1 MGFLF
6 AAAYRHTM
14 EVRAAV
20 EEDAETVGAIAD
32 APVDAMRNLIHDRS
46 VRVAVERSASDPNED
61 AGGAGAPEGEETLVG
76 FVSFDAR
83 PDAVHV
89 TQLAGTADAC
99 ERLLGEPIEFARGEG
114 MAVELLVPDADE
126 TVQAAAERVGFDRD
140 GSGPRFEGQRTTR
153 FRLEP

>member
-1 MGFLF
+1 
-6 AAAYRHTM
+6 M

-20 EEDAETVGAIAD
+20 EEDAETMGAIAD

-46 VRVAVERSASDPNED
+46 VRVAIERSASDPNED
-61 AGGAGAPEGEETLVG
+61 AGGADGPDGEETLAG

-153 FRLEP
+153 FRLDP

>member
-1 MGFLF
+1 M
-6 AAAYRHTM
+6 M

-20 EEDAETVGAIAD
+20 EDDAETMGAIAD

-46 VRVAVERSASDPNED
+46 VRVAVDRSAPDPNED
-61 AGGAGAPEGEETLVG
+61 AGDAGTGDEETLLG

-89 TQLAGTADAC
+89 TQVAGTADAC
-99 ERLLGEPIEFARGEG
+99 ERLLGEPIAFARREG
-114 MAVELLVPDADE
+114 MAVELLVPDADDA
-126 TVQAAAERVGFDRD
+126 VQAAAERVGFDRD
-140 GSGPRFEGQRTTR
+140 GRGPRFEGQATTR